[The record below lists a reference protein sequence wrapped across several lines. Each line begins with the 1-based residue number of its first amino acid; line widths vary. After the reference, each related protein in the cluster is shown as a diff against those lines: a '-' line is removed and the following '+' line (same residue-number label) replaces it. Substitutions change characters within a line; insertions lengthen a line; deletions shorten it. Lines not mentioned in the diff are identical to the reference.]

1 MLERVTF
8 APMLYLISKVFMWL
22 MGWRM
27 NLHGLNPKDFRRAVV
42 LAIPHTSNWDL
53 PIARA
58 AFYLMGIHVRF
69 TVKKEWMRFPLG
81 LIAAPLGGIAID
93 RSPKVAGQERKSM
106 TEAMI
111 DLFEQNKEELA
122 IMITPEGTRSR
133 NDKWKTGFYY
143 LAIGAKVPIGL
154 GYLDYANKEAGVGKL
169 IYPSGDIQKD
179 MKEILDFYRNIKGK
193 HPEQFAVDKTHDL

>member
-1 MLERVTF
+1 
-8 APMLYLISKVFMWL
+8 MWL
-22 MGWRM
+22 MGWKM
-27 NLHGLNPKDFRRAVV
+27 NLHGLNPKDFRRVV
-42 LAIPHTSNWDL
+42 MLAIPHTSNWDL

-58 AFYLMGIHVRF
+58 AFFLMDVHVRF
-69 TVKKEWMRFPLG
+69 TVKKEWMRFPYS
-81 LIAAPLGGIAID
+81 LIAGPLGGIAID

-111 DLFEQNKEELA
+111 DLFEQNPDELA

-133 NDKWKTGFYY
+133 NDKWKTGFYH
-143 LAIGAKVPIGL
+143 LAVGAKVPIGL
-154 GYLDYANKEAGVGKL
+154 GYLDYAKKEAGVGKL

-193 HPEQFAVDKTHDL
+193 FPEQFALDKTYDS